1 MDTKQEFVKTYY
13 PVTNVT
19 EMDRRSEVIRL
30 GGSRNTEQV
39 ISSQSF
45 SNTNALWNFQPPSP
59 QTIVSRDWR
68 VRFYIEVVPVGGTFA
83 VGSDCLSAFPLHSIL
98 QNAQLSIN
106 GASTSAQLFNIA
118 PALFTMTTPSGRK
131 KYHSSTASQPDLYQ
145 RYQDGTGSN
154 NEPFARYG
162 SNVLEHSRAS
172 FPFTAGIAPNS
183 RRYVITEALLLSP
196 LLTGEHEEE
205 GFINVNQL
213 QLILQFTSSLQQI
226 WSHNTDPASGANPAY
241 TGVTVSFYN
250 APEILL
256 TYITPSPTYVLP
268 ASQTLEYYQ
277 PLLSTQS
284 SAVVLPGAS
293 VAGFSCQSQ
302 QLNQVPRRMMI
313 FVRQQNPTSFTTQ
326 SFCRIDN
333 ISVNFANV
341 SGLFASATP
350 QQLWKMSERNGCN
363 ISWVEYQNYRGSVI
377 VIDFGKD
384 IGLDSDLAPGTQGL
398 FQIQPTISFTNT
410 SGSNFTPEVNV
421 VYILQGQV
429 TIVPNACRFTLGN
442 LTRQI
447 VMDTATMGTEV
458 PYSRLD
464 TGGSFWTK
472 LKNTVGKVARF
483 LSPALSAVNPELG
496 AISSGVARL
505 AGQGLSGGILTGG
518 EQAMLMHSLQTA
530 MKEKKE
536 RKARGGRLMRIA

>member
-13 PVTNVT
+13 SVTNIT
-19 EMDRRSEVIRL
+19 RSDRRSEVIRL

-39 ISSQSF
+39 IASQSF

-68 VRFYIEVVPVGGTFA
+68 VRFYIEVAPVGGNFA
-83 VGSDCLSAFPLHSIL
+83 VGSDCLSSFPLHSIL

-118 PALFTMTTPSGRK
+118 PALLTMTTPAGRK
-131 KYHSSTASQPDLYQ
+131 EWHSSTASQPDLYQ

-172 FPFTAGIAPNS
+172 FPFTAGVAPNS
-183 RRYVITEALLLSP
+183 RRYVISEALLLSP
-196 LLTGEHEEE
+196 LLSGESEDE
-205 GFINVNQL
+205 GFINVNQF

-226 WSHNTDPASGANPAY
+226 WSHNTDPASGAAAGY

-250 APEILL
+250 APELLL

-268 ASQTLEYYQ
+268 PSQTLEYYQ

-284 SAVVLPGAS
+284 SGVVLPGAS

-341 SGLFASATP
+341 SGLFASATA

-377 VIDFGKD
+377 IVDFGKD

-442 LTRQI
+442 ITRQI
-447 VMDTATMGTEV
+447 VMDTSTMGVEI
-458 PYSRLD
+458 PISRLD
-464 TGGSFWTK
+464 TGGNFWSK
-472 LKNTVGKVARF
+472 LKNTIGKVARF
-483 LSPALSAVNPELG
+483 ISPALAAINPSLG
-496 AISSGVARL
+496 TISQGVASL
-505 AGQGLSGGILTGG
+505 TGNGLSGGMMSPN
-518 EQAMLMHSLQTA
+518 EQHMLMALQQA
-530 MKEKKE
+530 VKE
-536 RKARGGRLMRIA
+536 RKSKGGRLKRIA